1 MQTHGSNGTS
11 SDEQPT
17 QEINLEQQSTL
28 PMVVERQD
36 LEQQPT
42 QPMAVEQKNLK
53 QQMALPRRMRIHPGS
68 YMKLWWWVPLLAFV
82 VLIVSVLIGR
92 SAIESWFSHN
102 FARNESPTP
111 EVQVYHPLPNPTQ
124 TSLIDNAA
132 NSFMHAMMHKDWAT
146 M

>member
-53 QQMALPRRMRIHPGS
+53 QQMALPRRMRIHAGSYSLPIAMFLLKCRTPGATRIQPGS
-68 YMKLWWWVPLLAFV
+68 ILTWQRCESHLKLAHYV
-82 VLIVSVLIGR
+82 VC
-92 SAIESWFSHN
+92 
-102 FARNESPTP
+102 SPRH
-111 EVQVYHPLPNPTQ
+111 QNLH
-124 TSLIDNAA
+124 
-132 NSFMHAMMHKDWAT
+132 
-146 M
+146 